1 MSMKKSPLVLPKID
15 LRNYSPKGIP
25 AIDQVRVMEDSAF
38 EDFIV
43 EWLYVAK
50 KQKYTIIE
58 GIGGAGDK
66 GRDVIGTYYNG
77 DVDYYQCKH
86 YQVPLS
92 PSMFTVELGKL
103 CYYTFQKELP
113 IPKHYYIIA
122 SNGIG
127 PTLKDLLDNPAKLN
141 LELINNWDTRCK
153 DKIGFTNIPLDPS
166 FSNYIHHF
174 DFSIIKNYP
183 IQKVINE
190 HLPTKYGSLRFGTA
204 SVDRPSTLNLPP
216 IVESH
221 ERRYILELFKI
232 YSEEVGKP
240 ICSLDDLKQFSKW
253 FSHLE
258 RQRKSYFSV
267 EAIRRE
273 LRDSFTDDDEFK
285 VFTDEVY
292 DGIID
297 AYDVSYESGFKRLT
311 AVLLQASSMAIQR
324 SLLASKLN
332 WIGPNEKKGACHIL
346 INEARLEGWI

>member
-1 MSMKKSPLVLPKID
+1 MKRSPLVLPKID

-50 KQKYTIIE
+50 KQEYDTIE

-66 GRDVIGTYYNG
+66 GRDIIGTYHNG

-86 YQVPLS
+86 YHVPLS
-92 PSMFTVELGKL
+92 PSMFTTELGKL
-103 CYYTFQKELP
+103 CYYTYQEELP

-127 PTLKDLLDNPAKLN
+127 PSLKDLLDNPSELN
-141 LELINNWDTRCK
+141 IELINNWDTRCK
-153 DKIGFTNIPLDPS
+153 DKISSASVPLDS
-166 FSNYIHHF
+166 DFINYIHLF
-174 DFSIIKNYP
+174 DFSIIQNYP
-183 IQKVINE
+183 IQRVINE

-204 SVDRPSTLNLPP
+204 SIDRPPVINPP
-216 IVESH
+216 LILKSH
-221 ERRYILELFKI
+221 ERKYILELFKI
-232 YSEEVGKP
+232 YSEESGKP
-240 ICSLDDLKQFSKW
+240 ISSLDDLKHFSKW

-267 EAIRRE
+267 EAIRRT

-285 VFTDEVY
+285 IFIDEVY

-297 AYDVSYESGFKRLT
+297 TYDTTYAAGLKKLT
-311 AVLLQASSMAIQR
+311 AVLSQASSIAIQK

-332 WIGPNEKKGACHIL
+332 WIGSNEKKGACHIL
-346 INEARLEGWI
+346 VNEDRLEGWV